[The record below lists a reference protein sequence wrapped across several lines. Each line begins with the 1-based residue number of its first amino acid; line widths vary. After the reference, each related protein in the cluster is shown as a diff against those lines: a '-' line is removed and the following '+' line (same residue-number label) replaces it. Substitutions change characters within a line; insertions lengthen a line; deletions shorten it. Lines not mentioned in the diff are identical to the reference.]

1 MNNIMKHDLVNY
13 GFSSCKL
20 SEDDMTPIINEID
33 DIKKNFH
40 SASPAN
46 SYLIG
51 NIEKE
56 FLMVKSKDHLEK
68 LVLPLI
74 DHHIKNY
81 DYLDRIAKNFP
92 AHTQMCLQN
101 AWVNFQ
107 SKHEFNPCH
116 DHDGIFSFV
125 IWTHIPYDMATEKN
139 NAPGKDSR
147 HNLAGAFE
155 FLYTNTLGEIFTHS
169 IHVDKSVENV
179 LILFPSKLRHCVY
192 PFYTSDDYRISVS
205 GNFILKN

>member
-1 MNNIMKHDLVNY
+1 MKHDLVNF
-13 GFSSCKL
+13 GFSSRKL
-20 SEDDMTPIINEID
+20 SDDDIKPIINEID

-40 SASPAN
+40 LADPAN

-56 FLMVKSKDHLEK
+56 FHIVKSKDHLEK
-68 LVLPLI
+68 LILPVI
-74 DHHIKNY
+74 DHYVKNN
-81 DYLDRIAKNFP
+81 DYLRRITNFTSD
-92 AHTQMCLQN
+92 TQICLQN

-107 SKHEFNPCH
+107 SKYEFNPCH
-116 DHDGIFSFV
+116 DHDGVFSFV
-125 IWTHIPYDMATEKN
+125 IWTHVPYDINTEKN

-155 FLYTNTLGEIFTHS
+155 FQYTNILGEIYTHA

-205 GNFILKN
+205 GNFVLKN

>member
-1 MNNIMKHDLVNY
+1 MNNIMKHDLVNF

-20 SEDDMTPIINEID
+20 SDDDITPIINEID
-33 DIKKNFH
+33 DIKKNFYT
-40 SASPAN
+40 ASPAN

-51 NIEKE
+51 NIKKE
-56 FLMVKSKDHLEK
+56 FHIVKSKDHLEK
-68 LVLPLI
+68 LILPLI
-74 DHHIKNY
+74 DHYIKNY
-81 DYLDRIAKNFP
+81 DYLNRVANYTALNQI
-92 AHTQMCLQN
+92 CLQT

-107 SKHEFNPCH
+107 SKYEFNPCH

-125 IWTHIPYDMATEKN
+125 IWTHIPYNMATEKN

-155 FLYTNTLGEIFTHS
+155 FQYTNILGEIFTHS

>member
-1 MNNIMKHDLVNY
+1 MKHDLVNF

-20 SEDDMTPIINEID
+20 SDDDINPIINEID

-40 SASPAN
+40 SANSAN

-51 NIEKE
+51 NIKRE
-56 FLMVKSKDHLEK
+56 FHIVKSKDHLEK
-68 LVLPLI
+68 LILPVI
-74 DHHIKNY
+74 DHHSKNY
-81 DYLDRIAKNFP
+81 DYLHRVANSTHNQI
-92 AHTQMCLQN
+92 CLQN

-116 DHDGIFSFV
+116 DHDGVFSFV
-125 IWTHIPYDMATEKN
+125 IWTHVPYDMNTEKN

-155 FLYTNTLGEIFTHS
+155 FQYTNILGEIFSHT

-205 GNFILKN
+205 GNFVFKN